1 MTKHTSR
8 VPEIKPCPTERPSL
22 AVEEVGQRTTP
33 LINLPCKTG
42 WAKSLVLLTR
52 RTDAWEGNRL
62 VAEHTAALGKG
73 TLGRGTRHPGSL
85 SLCFTL
91 FPPQAGKIEPHPQGQ
106 ACPSP
111 LGKLAEGAADPLKA
125 LRARLPGSWQFYFM
139 NIRHLIKP
147 FGYLRQMGYTLGS
160 IFCESRKGQ
169 CTG

>member
-22 AVEEVGQRTTP
+22 AVEEVGQRTT
-33 LINLPCKTG
+33 LISLPIRQAG
-42 WAKSLVLLTR
+42 PSYLVLLTR
-52 RTDAWEGNRL
+52 RIDAWEGNRL
-62 VAEHTAALGKG
+62 VAEPTAALGKG
-73 TLGRGTRHPGSL
+73 RLGRGTRHPGSL

-147 FGYLRQMGYTLGS
+147 FEYLRQVGYIHTWKHFL
-160 IFCESRKGQ
+160 
-169 CTG
+169 